1 MRHRRPA
8 AVRHLHLSHVLGP
21 SNQQVGIRILLA
33 GPGSVSDVHQLRQMP
48 VQPRSTGLNFFL
60 ARRDVIQRHSDVL
73 EHRIT
78 VERCPLLKP
87 GQHTGQL

>member
-1 MRHRRPA
+1 
-8 AVRHLHLSHVLGP
+8 
-21 SNQQVGIRILLA
+21 
-33 GPGSVSDVHQLRQMP
+33 MP